1 MTQTLTAEEL
11 FRSAYENRYTWDPQF
26 PGYEAQVTLKTPEGT
41 YTGQVK
47 IDSALKFEV
56 LNVKDEQAKRLINN
70 QLWEM
75 TIHRVRH
82 SFSETH
88 GQNTFTIG
96 STDETGAVEILVGG
110 ASAGNRYKVGNNIVG
125 FVHRQIGNKIVNI
138 NTTKA
143 LMTDR
148 GYLAEEYDSVYIE
161 PETGKPQGA
170 KTSFKDSFTKVGNY
184 YILTHRV
191 ISTEQDGQP
200 VTTELTFSQITYRS

>member
-11 FRSAYENRYTWDPQF
+11 FRSAYENRYTWDAQF

-75 TIHRVRH
+75 IIHRVRH

-148 GYLAEEYDSVYIE
+148 GYLAEEYDSV
-161 PETGKPQGA
+161 
-170 KTSFKDSFTKVGNY
+170 
-184 YILTHRV
+184 
-191 ISTEQDGQP
+191 
-200 VTTELTFSQITYRS
+200 